1 MIKTILYLMLFFCAL
16 PFGFAKNES
25 KTEPKSGSKPALK
38 SEPNSSALPTPL
50 PTVQPTSLPTKLPPV
65 SLQSSPQ
72 PQAPPNLE
80 LSENHNNSKQ
90 KNEKPVE
97 EISTTSIATDSLS
110 KEIELRKQMLD
121 WSRHLGVTCIFC
133 HDTNNFKNDEKATF
147 KVGLKHKS
155 LVRLL
160 NEEVFTERDKGGT
173 LKVVADCYMCHRGKS
188 TPQFKEP
195 PQNLMK

>member
-1 MIKTILYLMLFFCAL
+1 MIKITLYVVLFFCAL
-16 PFGFAKNES
+16 PYGIA
-25 KTEPKSGSKPALK
+25 KTESKPALK
-38 SEPNSSALPTPL
+38 SEPKSSALPTPL
-50 PTVQPTSLPTKLPPV
+50 PSAIPTPLPPI
-65 SLQSSPQ
+65 SLQASPL
-72 PQAPPNLE
+72 PQVPSI
-80 LSENHNNSKQ
+80 SEVPDNHSNNKL
-90 KNEKPVE
+90 KNEKTVE
-97 EISTTSIATDSLS
+97 EISTTSVATDSLS

-133 HDTNNFKNDEKATF
+133 HDTNNFKNDEKAAF